1 MHPSKDF
8 VITPRRDHTSTWAPH
23 ARGLSFWVNV
33 STIACMAMLEYNE
46 ILPKKVI
53 LLEGGPYEVLDA
65 HVFRKQQR
73 KPVNQTKLRHLIT
86 GKVTEQAFHV
96 SEKVPEA
103 DLSTKNVKF
112 LYLNKGEF
120 WFCAENNPADRY
132 ELSADIIGEPGNFLK
147 PNTIVEA
154 LVFDEEIIAVRIP
167 IKVELVV
174 KDAPPAVR
182 GDTSK
187 GGNKIITLETGATV
201 NAPLFIN
208 EGDRVI
214 INTETGQYVERA

>member
-1 MHPSKDF
+1 
-8 VITPRRDHTSTWAPH
+8 
-23 ARGLSFWVNV
+23 
-33 STIACMAMLEYNE
+33 MAMLEYNE

-53 LLEGGPYEVLDA
+53 LLDGEPYEVLDA

-103 DLSTKNVKF
+103 DLSTRSVKY
-112 LYLNKGEF
+112 LYNNRGEW
-120 WFCAENNPADRY
+120 WFCAENNPSDRFTLAD
-132 ELSADIIGEPGNFLK
+132 AVVGEPGAFLK
-147 PNTIVEA
+147 PNTVVEA
-154 LVFDEEIIAVRIP
+154 LVFDEQIISIRVP

-174 KDAPPAVR
+174 KEAPPAVR

-187 GGNKIITLETGATV
+187 GGNKLITLETGATV

-208 EGDRVI
+208 EGDVVI
-214 INTETGQYVERA
+214 INTQEGTYVERADKK